1 LNDIDDVTAELEH
14 ALSALGSKLE
24 GVDGMDGVS
33 GWVRQVE
40 EAIAAIPRDGIRTTR
55 DEIRSLIDELMELN
69 AAVQNLARLK
79 QLLS

>member
-1 LNDIDDVTAELEH
+1 MNDNDDVTAELER

-24 GVDGMDGVS
+24 TVDGMDGVS
-33 GWVRQVE
+33 GWLRQVE
-40 EAIAAIPRDGIRTTR
+40 EAIAAISRDGMSTTR
-55 DEIRSLIDELMELN
+55 EEIRMLIDELMELN

>member
-1 LNDIDDVTAELEH
+1 LNDNDDVTAELER

-24 GVDGMDGVS
+24 TVDGMDGVS
-33 GWVRQVE
+33 GWLRQVE
-40 EAIAAIPRDGIRTTR
+40 EAIAAISRDGMSTTR
-55 DEIRSLIDELMELN
+55 EEIRMLIDELMELN